1 MNVIAQP
8 NPDYLAELGLNRIRK
23 GQKRRLLKYCAEY
36 DCDLG
41 KALYNPMT
49 RSLVLMSQE
58 EYDSLFT
65 DIENDYVSFLIR
77 SYTLVAEDFD
87 DMAAMQKLRNRY
99 VIPLDDVYLQKGNIH
114 EYTILTTTHCNANCF
129 YCYEKGRSKVHM
141 TEETAEKIGEFI
153 IEHAP
158 LDRVVD
164 LRWFGGEPLFNM
176 KVMDIIVNKIKETG
190 LEYQSS
196 LISNGSLFN
205 DAVIKKAVDLWHLKH
220 IQITLDG
227 TEKVYNEAKNY
238 TKKNFNPYKRV
249 KENIKKLLE
258 ANISVSI
265 RMNLEL
271 YNADDLKNLI
281 RECHK
286 DFGNDLPFGMYAYPI
301 FEEGNPRTEEHKKEL
316 YDKLIEIEQVLA
328 ECNYLNGKEL
338 YGGIRATH
346 CMVDNGK
353 AILFAPTG
361 DIGLCEH
368 YSETEFFSHLDN
380 YEEKDWDV
388 IKDWKRVEEPLDICS
403 DCSYFPDCL
412 RCSKCV
418 ELHDCDPYIKE
429 WRQREVVLGVKQEI
443 ERWWEQVCREENER
457 NNCSCGGNCGNG
469 SNQQGNYMY
478 QDPQQLQIQLQIQQL
493 QMQQLQQLQ
502 QMQLQLQQIQTQ
514 PQVIVEEPK
523 KSKWQAFKDNW
534 KLIFNIK

>member
-1 MNVIAQP
+1 MNVISQP
-8 NPDYLAELGLNRIRK
+8 NPDYLSVLGLNRIKK
-23 GQKRRLLKYCAEY
+23 GQKRRLLKYCVEY

-65 DIENDYVSFLIR
+65 NIENDYVSFLIR
-77 SYTLVAEDFD
+77 SYTLVADNFN
-87 DMAAMQKLRNRY
+87 DMAAMQKLRDNY
-99 VIPLDDVYLQKGNIH
+99 TIPLDDTYLQKGNIH

-129 YCYEKGRSKVHM
+129 YCYEQGRSKVHM

-176 KVMDIIVNKIKETG
+176 KVMDIIVNKIRETG
-190 LEYQSS
+190 LQYQSS

-205 DAVIKKAVDLWHLKH
+205 DAVVQKAVDLWHLKH
-220 IQITLDG
+220 VQITLDG
-227 TEKVYNEAKNY
+227 TEKIYNEAKNY

-249 KENIKKLLE
+249 KENIQKLLD

-271 YNADDLKNLI
+271 YNAEDLKNLI
-281 RECHK
+281 RECHQ
-286 DFGNDLPFGMYAYPI
+286 DFGNNLPFGMYAYPI

-316 YDKLIEIEQVLA
+316 YTKLIEIEQVLA
-328 ECNYLNGKEL
+328 ECNYLRGKDL

-368 YSETEFFSHLDN
+368 YSESEFFSHLDN
-380 YEEKDWDV
+380 YSEKDWDV
-388 IKDWKRVEEPLDICS
+388 IRSWKRTEEPLDICQ
-403 DCSYFPDCL
+403 DCCYFPDCL

-418 ELHDCDPYIKE
+418 ELHDCDTYIKE
-429 WRQREVVLGVKQEI
+429 WRQREVVLGIKQEI
-443 ERWWEQVCREENER
+443 DRWWEQVCKEEQYKHNHQCANNVCDNEH
-457 NNCSCGGNCGNG
+457 NCS
-469 SNQQGNYMY
+469 NQEC
-478 QDPQQLQIQLQIQQL
+478 QQL
-493 QMQQLQQLQ
+493 QMQQLQQI
-502 QMQLQLQQIQTQ
+502 QLQIKQLQDQLQKT
-514 PQVIVEEPK
+514 E
-523 KSKWQAFKDNW
+523 KSKWQTFKDNL
-534 KLIFNIK
+534 KLIFNRK